1 MAILNV
7 RNLPDHVHRNIRIRA
22 ARNGR
27 SMEAEVRTL
36 LINLFGGGEQAGAE
50 ELQCLVEQ
58 LYPEGLPKGVV
69 DDLIAERRKE
79 CERE

>member
-1 MAILNV
+1 
-7 RNLPDHVHRNIRIRA
+7 
-22 ARNGR
+22 
-27 SMEAEVRTL
+27 MEAEVRTL